1 MPLKEKMLNSIL
13 SLSSQVLTFK
23 SDKEKVMMKKGGKE
37 GREGDRKETEGERKG
52 RRDNKKKEHEK
63 KETKEIERNNI
74 ISLSNPRHQH
84 RSWKYCPPVIKVQYC
99 IKVFVQTLVV

>member
-37 GREGDRKETEGERKG
+37 GREGDRKETEGERKR

-74 ISLSNPRHQH
+74 ISLSNP
-84 RSWKYCPPVIKVQYC
+84 
-99 IKVFVQTLVV
+99 